1 MSEGFFDRAERMLGK
16 ETMDALA
23 RLRVA
28 VFGLGGVG
36 SWCVESLVRSGVGHF
51 MLVDSDVVC
60 ASNVNRQAMA
70 TANTVG
76 RVKAEALAKRLREIN
91 PDVDLDVRQRRYC
104 VETASEFDFASFDY
118 VIDAIDSV
126 EDKVLL
132 IRNALASQKTTLF
145 SSMGAAFKMDP
156 FQIRHSAFRKVA
168 GDGLARAMRQRFKKS
183 GGIPERPFECV
194 WSDERREGQS
204 FERPCGS
211 IVHTTASFGFAIA
224 ALVVSD
230 VERGLRGGREI

>member
-51 MLVDSDVVC
+51 LLVDSDTVC

-70 TANTVG
+70 TSKTVG
-76 RVKAEALAKRLREIN
+76 RVKADALAERLREIN
-91 PDVDLDVRQRRYC
+91 PAVDLDVRQCRYC
-104 VETASEFDFASFDY
+104 DETAAEFDFTRYDY

-126 EDKVLL
+126 EDKMLL
-132 IRNALASQKTTLF
+132 IRNALAAPDTTLF

-168 GDGLARAMRQRFKKS
+168 GDGLARALRQRFRKS
-183 GGIPERPFECV
+183 GGIPERSFECV
-194 WSDERREGQS
+194 WSEERREGQT

-211 IVHTTASFGFAIA
+211 IVHTTASFGFALA
-224 ALVVSD
+224 ALVVAD
-230 VERGLRGGREI
+230 VQRSQS